1 MTERRLEVTG
11 LSVSLGGSLVV
22 RDVTLPVLQPGQIL
36 ALVGPNAAGK
46 STLLRGLGGLVPVS
60 GTAALGGADLTR
72 MRPAMRAARVAYLPQ
87 TLPSTVGFTVLEG
100 VICGLEAA
108 GLRGPQSRDR
118 AVRTLARLG
127 LLTIANM
134 PLDRLSGGQR
144 QLAGLAQA
152 LAREP
157 DVLLLDEP
165 TSALDLRRQLQV
177 MTLVQEM
184 ARERAIVVIVVLHD
198 LSFACRWADLV
209 CLLEEGRVAAAGR
222 PGEALTTA
230 TLRRVYGVETELGSD
245 SRGRLTVSV
254 TGVS

>member
-11 LSVSLGGSLVV
+11 LSVSLGGSPVV

-60 GTAALGGADLTR
+60 GTAALGGADLIR
-72 MRPAMRAARVAYLPQ
+72 MRPAIRAARVAYLPQ

-108 GLRGPQSRDR
+108 GLRGSQSRNR
-118 AVRTLARLG
+118 AVRTLARLD

-209 CLLEEGRVAAAGR
+209 CLLEKGRVAAAGR

-254 TGVS
+254 TGVG